1 MLGFLATYY
10 LFPILSEIT
19 NVTRS
24 NSYSK
29 IHRRKIVVTFIFPN
43 AQLTSAPTPPGSL
56 SNFSYLEKRKKTYGQ
71 SLVGIQVHS
80 RTSADFCHICNL
92 SKFCIFNN
100 LLKNMLPSEPKFP
113 KKSHCVAPRFRYHCI
128 LHRYLYPFTPS

>member
-1 MLGFLATYY
+1 M
-10 LFPILSEIT
+10 
-19 NVTRS
+19 
-24 NSYSK
+24 
-29 IHRRKIVVTFIFPN
+29 TFIFPN

-92 SKFCIFNN
+92 YKFCIFNN

-128 LHRYLYPFTPS
+128 LHRYLLNPLDFFYVRTYSHLFNKRAVANNV